1 MRHRGFPATGKEDSD
16 GVNSV
21 DISTRTE
28 QELCCRME
36 DSEGEIYVFRLCGI
50 LYGSPKATR
59 KTFASGYS
67 RGYTRICGSSRLMK
81 LKYYFSKSS
90 KRGVEEMYFQRD

>member
-21 DISTRTE
+21 DISTTTE

-36 DSEGEIYVFRLCGI
+36 DSEGEIYVFRLYGI

-59 KTFASGYS
+59 KTFASGDAYLCILWFNEAKILLLKEQ
-67 RGYTRICGSSRLMK
+67 RGPRATA
-81 LKYYFSKSS
+81 
-90 KRGVEEMYFQRD
+90 EMYFQRD